1 MSARPDFALNE
12 RRAEL
17 DAGMRNLGLHKLNG
31 LEQDSVRWGRLLDRL
46 CAYLALLHKWNQ
58 VHNLTAIREPAQMV
72 TLHLLDSL
80 ALLPWLQQIAITPTR
95 RVLDVGTGG
104 GLPGI
109 PLAIAGPSLM
119 GTSFLSVGLLDSNQK
134 KAAFLQQAVTELEL
148 NQSDTEVRVFAER
161 IELHRPVAPYDLI
174 LCRAFSSL
182 TEFVQPTRSLLASL
196 NVETVTEQGYLQSPY
211 RSLRYLT
218 PQAGIYAY
226 GPERY
231 PGTRTSTAAAT
242 RLKAYLP
249 WRATAE
255 GQYRFF
261 TDTWGIRAH
270 TAGLEY
276 VQPAFGRW
284 TFSGRYRYY
293 TQGAAT
299 FYSDLFARADA
310 QNFMGRDK
318 EYSPFDSH
326 AIGLGAS
333 YALDLDAL
341 RWLGKSSVTLQVDH
355 TRARYHDFRDLRGR
369 PPGSTTLPG
378 TEPLYGL
385 DATVLQLYLSAWF

>member
-17 DAGMRNLGLHKLNG
+17 DAGMRNVGLHKLNG
-31 LEQDSVRWGRLLDRL
+31 LDHDSVRWGRLLDRL

-80 ALLPWLQQIAITPTR
+80 ALLPCLQQIAITPTR

-161 IELHRPVAPYDLI
+161 IELHSPVAPYDLI

-182 TEFVQPTRSLLASL
+182 TEFVQPTRSLLASGGVL
-196 NVETVTEQGYLQSPY
+196 AAMKGVL
-211 RSLRYLT
+211 
-218 PQAGIYAY
+218 PQDEI
-226 GPERY
+226 
-231 PGTRTSTAAAT
+231 
-242 RLKAYLP
+242 
-249 WRATAE
+249 
-255 GQYRFF
+255 
-261 TDTWGIRAH
+261 
-270 TAGLEY
+270 
-276 VQPAFGRW
+276 
-284 TFSGRYRYY
+284 
-293 TQGAAT
+293 
-299 FYSDLFARADA
+299 
-310 QNFMGRDK
+310 
-318 EYSPFDSH
+318 
-326 AIGLGAS
+326 
-333 YALDLDAL
+333 DAL
-341 RWLGKSSVTLQVDH
+341 PKDIRVSATHRLHVPGVDAERHLILLQPD
-355 TRARYHDFRDLRGR
+355 ASPQE
-369 PPGSTTLPG
+369 PPQT
-378 TEPLYGL
+378 
-385 DATVLQLYLSAWF
+385 

>member
-17 DAGMRNLGLHKLNG
+17 DVGMRNLGLHKLNG

-80 ALLPWLQQIAITPTR
+80 ALLPCLQQIAITPTR

-161 IELHRPVAPYDLI
+161 VELHRPVAPYDLI

-182 TEFVQPTRSLLASL
+182 TEFVQPTRSLLASGGVL
-196 NVETVTEQGYLQSPY
+196 AAMKGVL
-211 RSLRYLT
+211 
-218 PQAGIYAY
+218 PQDEI
-226 GPERY
+226 
-231 PGTRTSTAAAT
+231 
-242 RLKAYLP
+242 
-249 WRATAE
+249 
-255 GQYRFF
+255 
-261 TDTWGIRAH
+261 
-270 TAGLEY
+270 
-276 VQPAFGRW
+276 
-284 TFSGRYRYY
+284 
-293 TQGAAT
+293 
-299 FYSDLFARADA
+299 
-310 QNFMGRDK
+310 
-318 EYSPFDSH
+318 
-326 AIGLGAS
+326 
-333 YALDLDAL
+333 DAL
-341 RWLGKSSVTLQVDH
+341 PKDIRVSATHRLHVPGVDAERHLILLQPD
-355 TRARYHDFRDLRGR
+355 ASPQE
-369 PPGSTTLPG
+369 PPQT
-378 TEPLYGL
+378 
-385 DATVLQLYLSAWF
+385 

>member
-1 MSARPDFALNE
+1 MQLTSPRCWAAL
-12 RRAEL
+12 A
-17 DAGMRNLGLHKLNG
+17 A
-31 LEQDSVRWGRLLDRL
+31 
-46 CAYLALLHKWNQ
+46 ALL
-58 VHNLTAIREPAQMV
+58 LPALAPAGV
-72 TLHLLDSL
+72 LPEDRADLLYHRYS
-80 ALLPWLQQIAITPTR
+80 
-95 RVLDVGTGG
+95 GG
-104 GLPGI
+104 GVTVD
-109 PLAIAGPSLM
+109 GPSLLVRKQIGDQVSVSANYYVDM
-119 GTSFLSVGLLDSNQK
+119 ISSASVDVVTTASPYTEEREQKSLSVDYLRGSTTYSLGVVNSSESDYTADTAWASVSQDMFGDLTTVTLGYSQGNDDIGKRGDPTFQAQIDRRNYRLGLTQVL
-134 KAAFLQQAVTELEL
+134 
-148 NQSDTEVRVFAER
+148 
-161 IELHRPVAPYDLI
+161 
-174 LCRAFSSL
+174 
-182 TEFVQPTRSLLASL
+182 TRSLLASL
-196 NVETVTEQGYLQSPY
+196 NVETVAEQGYLQSPY

-255 GQYRFF
+255 GHYRYF

-299 FYSDLFARADA
+299 FYSDLFTRADA

-318 EYSPFDSH
+318 EYSPFNSH
-326 AIGLGAS
+326 GLGLGAS
-333 YALDLDAL
+333 YALDVDAL
-341 RWLGKSSVTLQVDH
+341 RWLGKASVTLQLDH
-355 TRARYHDFRDLRGR
+355 TRSRYHDFRDLRGR
-369 PPGSTTLPG
+369 PPGSASLPG

-385 DATVLQLYLSAWF
+385 NATVVQLYLSAWF

>member
-1 MSARPDFALNE
+1 MSARPDFALNQ

-17 DAGMRNLGLHKLNG
+17 DAGMRSLGLHKLND

-109 PLAIAGPSLM
+109 PLAIAGPSLT

-161 IELHRPVAPYDLI
+161 IELHRPVALYDLI

-182 TEFVQPTRSLLASL
+182 TEFVQPTRSLLASGGEL
-196 NVETVTEQGYLQSPY
+196 AAMKGVL
-211 RSLRYLT
+211 
-218 PQAGIYAY
+218 PQDEI
-226 GPERY
+226 
-231 PGTRTSTAAAT
+231 
-242 RLKAYLP
+242 
-249 WRATAE
+249 
-255 GQYRFF
+255 
-261 TDTWGIRAH
+261 
-270 TAGLEY
+270 
-276 VQPAFGRW
+276 
-284 TFSGRYRYY
+284 
-293 TQGAAT
+293 
-299 FYSDLFARADA
+299 
-310 QNFMGRDK
+310 
-318 EYSPFDSH
+318 
-326 AIGLGAS
+326 
-333 YALDLDAL
+333 DAL
-341 RWLGKSSVTLQVDH
+341 PKDIRVYATHRLHVPGVDAERHLILLQPD
-355 TRARYHDFRDLRGR
+355 ASPQE
-369 PPGSTTLPG
+369 PPQT
-378 TEPLYGL
+378 
-385 DATVLQLYLSAWF
+385 